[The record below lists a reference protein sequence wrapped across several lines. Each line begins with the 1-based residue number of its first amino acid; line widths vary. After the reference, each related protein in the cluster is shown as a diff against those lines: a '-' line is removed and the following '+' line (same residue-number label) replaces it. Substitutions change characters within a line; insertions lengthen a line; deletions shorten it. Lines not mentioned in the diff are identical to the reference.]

1 MPVLPGPSALSSI
14 DVANQIMKAGEFDIL
29 LDILRRD
36 TETGSMIEYIKQFGK
51 Y

>member
-1 MPVLPGPSALSSI
+1 MPGSLDFI
-14 DVANQIMKAGEFDIL
+14 DVANQIVKAGEFDIL

-36 TETGSMIEYIKQFGK
+36 TRDSETGSMLRVEYIKQFGK